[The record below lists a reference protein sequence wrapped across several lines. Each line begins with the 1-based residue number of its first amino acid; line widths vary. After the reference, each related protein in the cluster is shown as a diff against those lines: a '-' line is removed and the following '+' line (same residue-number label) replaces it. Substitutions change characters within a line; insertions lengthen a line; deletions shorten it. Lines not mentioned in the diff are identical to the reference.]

1 MSNNF
6 PITFDYLAELT
17 QRAWRFAQNEWPQLP
32 RGPMPV
38 FESKTEDDRKKQG
51 IGYPMAE
58 MKDLDHAEVMFRVIH
73 EVSIFATLMRGA
85 KPEQVEATFEALVA
99 RINEANAAEADQST
113 KH

>member
-1 MSNNF
+1 MNM
-6 PITFDYLAELT
+6 PTITFDYLAKLT
-17 QRAWRFAQNEWPQLP
+17 QRAWRFAQHEWPQLP

-38 FESKTEDDRKKQG
+38 FELKTEDDRKKQG

-58 MKDLDHAEVMFRVIH
+58 MKDLDHADVALRVIY

-85 KPEQVEATFEALVA
+85 PPEQVAATFETLVDRFTA
-99 RINEANAAEADQST
+99 SPVAASDQST

>member
-1 MSNNF
+1 MNIT

-17 QRAWRFAQNEWPQLP
+17 QRAWRFAQHEWPQLP
-32 RGPMPV
+32 GPIPV
-38 FESKTEDDRKKQG
+38 FELKANDDRKKQG

-85 KPEQVEATFEALVA
+85 KPEQVEATFETLVA